1 MKIIFIYPFQSTESK
16 VVQTH
21 INIDTQNGTRMIFY
35 WFSFECLYLNLI
47 GFVFPKLGHSI
58 FNVQERHHIL
68 GLQLL
73 QMQLIYFFENKLFEV
88 PILTH
93 DSILIP
99 TLLVKYYKDYLDI
112 QGCGRGEGWVTC
124 FKVGDV
130 FSYVLDITYA
140 NSRQKISSDM
150 TCGMS
155 RKKLQLL
162 LK

>member
-1 MKIIFIYPFQSTESK
+1 MFNFQSLFQSCPLHWSRQFK
-16 VVQTH
+16 HCLRSPFRRASSHGNNSFACGWCHHCMSIWFQWQIWSWNTH
-21 INIDTQNGTRMIFY
+21 GPR
-35 WFSFECLYLNLI
+35 YL
-47 GFVFPKLGHSI
+47 
-58 FNVQERHHIL
+58 
-68 GLQLL
+68 
-73 QMQLIYFFENKLFEV
+73 
-88 PILTH
+88 T
-93 DSILIP
+93 
-99 TLLVKYYKDYLDI
+99 TLLVKYFNDYLDI
-112 QGCGRGEGWVTC
+112 QGCGRGGGWVTC